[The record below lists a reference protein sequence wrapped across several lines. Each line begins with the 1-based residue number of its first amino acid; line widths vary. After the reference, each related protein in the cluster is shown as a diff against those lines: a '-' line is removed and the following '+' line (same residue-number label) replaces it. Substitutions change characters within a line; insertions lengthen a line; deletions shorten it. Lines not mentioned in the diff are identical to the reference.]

1 VVSVRVAKATTV
13 ANQRRCSAVDAYPR
27 PHLASRRVTLLTGK
41 TVVRI
46 LVENK
51 RAVGVELMDQGLETI
66 MAGEVVL
73 LASTVHSP
81 TILMHSGIG
90 LAEQLRQRGIAV
102 IVDARLKSG
111 SIADSCRGA
120 HLSGGLS
127 HRRPKI
133 IVDQVP
139 PESIRAAAHD
149 IACRASEVHV
159 LAVGTCAIN

>member
-1 VVSVRVAKATTV
+1 MVSVRVAKATTV

-27 PHLASRRVTLLTGK
+27 PHLALRRVTLLTGK

-90 LAEQLRQRGIAV
+90 LAEQLRQRGIV
-102 IVDARLKSG
+102 GIVDATLKSG
-111 SIADSCRGA
+111 SIAESCRGA
-120 HLSGGLS
+120 YMSGGLS
-127 HRRPKI
+127 HRRPLI
-133 IVDQVP
+133 IVDNVP
-139 PESIRAAAHD
+139 PASIRAAAHD
-149 IACRASEVHV
+149 IACRASEVNV
-159 LAVGTCAIN
+159 LAAGTFAIN

>member
-1 VVSVRVAKATTV
+1 M
-13 ANQRRCSAVDAYPR
+13 
-27 PHLASRRVTLLTGK
+27 TLLTGK

-66 MAGEVVL
+66 MAGLVL

-120 HLSGGLS
+120 HMSGGLS